1 MRHMRAPNLYV
12 YFFSFSFYPDMT
24 QIDSFLAENVN
35 VAAVRKAYKIKDDE
49 FRRFDVKTGVE
60 RDLARAVI
68 ARVSSKG
75 ISI

>member
-1 MRHMRAPNLYV
+1 MDR
-12 YFFSFSFYPDMT
+12 
-24 QIDSFLAENVN
+24 IDLFLAQNVN

-60 RDLARAVI
+60 RDLTRAVI